1 MNFEEFRR
9 KIVLF
14 FEGKDEELEEETPT
28 MSVSGGGIAG
38 VSDNNPPAPLK
49 KPRRLSPEELEKML
63 GKGIKSFKVSKE
75 EYEKFSDRAKRKNER
90 WNKFFEDGS
99 ESGEAIKKYSMRNPS
114 KPIIIQ
120 NEDGE
125 AMILRRPMGDKRLMH
140 HVRAKK
146 MAEKKYGP
154 WSRYMREK
162 NVSKDFK
169 KKS

>member
-1 MNFEEFRR
+1 MNFEDFRR

-14 FEGKDEELEEETPT
+14 FEGKDEELEEDTPT
-28 MSVSGGGIAG
+28 MSVSGGGIDG

-63 GKGIKSFKVSKE
+63 GKGVKSFTVSKE

-90 WNKFFEDGS
+90 WKRFFEEDS
-99 ESGEAIKKYSMRNPS
+99 ESGSSIKKYSIRNPS

-120 NEDGE
+120 NEDGD
-125 AMILRRPMGDKRLMH
+125 AMILRRPMGDKRLHH

-162 NVSKDFK
+162 KSAKDFK

>member
-1 MNFEEFRR
+1 
-9 KIVLF
+9 
-14 FEGKDEELEEETPT
+14 
-28 MSVSGGGIAG
+28 
-38 VSDNNPPAPLK
+38 
-49 KPRRLSPEELEKML
+49 ML

-90 WNKFFEDGS
+90 WNKFFEEGS
-99 ESGEAIKKYSMRNPS
+99 ESGEAIKKYSIRNPS

>member
-14 FEGKDEELEEETPT
+14 FEGKQEDIEEETPT

-38 VSDNNPPAPLK
+38 VSDNNPPAPLR

-63 GKGIKSFKVSKE
+63 GKGFKSFKVSNE
-75 EYEKFSDRAKRKNER
+75 EYSKFEDRAKRKNER
-90 WNKFFEDGS
+90 WSKYFEEGS
-99 ESGEAIKKYSMRNPS
+99 ETGGLIKKYSMRNPG
-114 KPIIIQ
+114 KPVIIQ
-120 NEDGE
+120 NEDGD
-125 AMILRRPMGDKRLMH
+125 AMILRRPMGDKRLLH

-146 MAEKKYGP
+146 MAERKYGP

-162 NVSKDFK
+162 KVSKDFK